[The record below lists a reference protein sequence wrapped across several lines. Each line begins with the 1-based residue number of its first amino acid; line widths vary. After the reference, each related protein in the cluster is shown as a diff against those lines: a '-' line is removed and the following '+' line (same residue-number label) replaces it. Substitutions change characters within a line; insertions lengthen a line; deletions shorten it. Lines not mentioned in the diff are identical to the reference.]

1 LPSVPSSVTV
11 IREPDGR
18 YYASF
23 VVERETVPLPSCD
36 REIGIDLGL
45 NTLIVTSDGESIPN
59 PRFLRKAKRRLKRAH
74 RERREKH
81 PGRRAGGQAKRL

>member
-1 LPSVPSSVTV
+1 LYVPKAGDIKVEWSRQLPSVPSSVTV

-23 VVERETVPLPSCD
+23 VVERETVPLPSGD

-45 NTLIVTSDGESIPN
+45 NMLM
-59 PRFLRKAKRRLKRAH
+59 
-74 RERREKH
+74 KH
-81 PGRRAGGQAKRL
+81 PGRRAGGRAKRL